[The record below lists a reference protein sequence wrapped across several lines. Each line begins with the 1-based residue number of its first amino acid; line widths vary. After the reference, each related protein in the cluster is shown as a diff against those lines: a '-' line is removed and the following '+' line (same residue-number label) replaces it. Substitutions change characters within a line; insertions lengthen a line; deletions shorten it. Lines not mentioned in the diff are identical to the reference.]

1 MSNKKVSIATA
12 TLVFFISFSTFSKPE
27 MIIGEAEIEPG
38 IKLIFEGGIKDEIT
52 PTNVYLNEIETDVH
66 LEILANWSNEAPKGA
81 PKGGHVAYLEV
92 EAIIRN
98 EKTGAYNSVKL
109 TPHLNMS
116 DNLHYAQNIKLP
128 GNTDEK
134 YTVRFI
140 IKSPIPG
147 TIGMHY
153 DWRNEVSDVI
163 SSGGNFTFT
172 NLNFEE
178 VANSSRR

>member
-1 MSNKKVSIATA
+1 MNKKTWIAAAIT
-12 TLVFFISFSTFSKPE
+12 TFIISSPLFSMPE
-27 MIIGEAEIEPG
+27 MVIGAAEMAPG
-38 IKLIFEGGIKDEIT
+38 IDLIFEGGIKDEIT
-52 PTNVYLNEIETDVH
+52 PQNLYLTESETDVH
-66 LEILANWSNEAPKGA
+66 LELLANWSDKAPRGA
-81 PKGGHVAYLEV
+81 PIGGHVAYLDV
-92 EAIIRN
+92 EAMIRN

-128 GNTDEK
+128 GNTNEK

-153 DWRNEVSDVI
+153 DWLNEVSDVI